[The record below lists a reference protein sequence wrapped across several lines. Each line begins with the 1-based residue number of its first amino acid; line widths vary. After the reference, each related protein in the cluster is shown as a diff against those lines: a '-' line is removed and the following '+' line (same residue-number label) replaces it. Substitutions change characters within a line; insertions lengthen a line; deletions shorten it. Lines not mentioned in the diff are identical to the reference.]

1 MAFKNIELD
10 ENIVFKNKIPILI
23 KDPNWLKLFGDVD
36 NKNIQ
41 NIKEELIELVEAQGE
56 LEKNEKALQK
66 EKTLAMKM
74 ILGVS
79 NAVNN
84 ENKIQSVGL
93 LDEYKERI
101 ENINEELDDIIYQL
115 ETIPFKIKEVNFNL
129 LKATVYYGYKE
140 LKSKE
145 KRLKEVTEELESMR
159 ERIKFLINQKYDYE
173 EWINSTYSFLHGL
186 LGSEEIEKL
195 DEQILE

>member
-93 LDEYKERI
+93 LDEYKEKI

>member
-1 MAFKNIELD
+1 MEFKNIELD

-93 LDEYKERI
+93 LDEYKEKI